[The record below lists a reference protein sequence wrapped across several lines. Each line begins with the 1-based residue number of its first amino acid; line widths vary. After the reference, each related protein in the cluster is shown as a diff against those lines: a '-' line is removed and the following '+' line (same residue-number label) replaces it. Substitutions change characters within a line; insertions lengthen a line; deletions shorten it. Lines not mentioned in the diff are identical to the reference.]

1 MNTTIDQL
9 LTNVYELEGLL
20 LVMQRHND
28 EVPQLV
34 IDRFK
39 EKANEIAAEANV
51 LDNFAKKADTP
62 QPEPVPPTFVPPTEQ
77 QTVAPT
83 PIAPTTPQVQEPVTK
98 SGITPEPTPKPVVES
113 KPIVKAEPTVAPKNP
128 TSHDI
133 TSAFSIND
141 RFLFQ
146 RELFDGDKQKYSDAI
161 AVMQRLANI
170 DKIKE
175 FISDVLGL
183 DRSDEVVKEFV
194 RLIELSLK

>member
-28 EVPQLV
+28 EVPQLA

-39 EKANEIAAEANV
+39 EKANQIAAEANV

-83 PIAPTTPQVQEPVTK
+83 PIAPTTPQAQEPVTK
-98 SGITPEPTPKPVVES
+98 SVITPESAPKPVVES
-113 KPIVKAEPTVAPKNP
+113 KPIVKAEPTVAPKKP

-183 DRSDEVVKEFV
+183 DRNNEVVKEFV